1 LREEA
6 KFFTELLSMKPLVIA
21 MPGETELGQALA
33 RLVDGDLAEREIR
46 SFPDGESYIRIDSP
60 VEGREVMI
68 AGSLDD
74 PNRKAMPLLYVAE
87 TARDLGAG
95 RIGLVSPYL
104 AYMRQ
109 DARFRPG
116 EGVTSHYF
124 GRLISSAFDWMITVD
139 PHLHRHS
146 GLDDIYCIPTEI
158 VEAAGPI
165 ANWIKGHIEDPLLV
179 GPDEESAQWVHAV
192 AEAGGFSSIIL
203 EKIRHGDYDVEVGGS
218 ERGGRANQQPV
229 LIDDIISTGRTMIE
243 AVRHLSEL
251 QFRAPICIGI
261 HGLFVEDA
269 RAQLEAAGIAD
280 LVTCNTVFHE
290 TNAID
295 IRPEVGR
302 AVAKFLGRKGA
313 ASQMSNG
320 MA

>member
-1 LREEA
+1 
-6 KFFTELLSMKPLVIA
+6 MKPLVIA

-33 RLVDGDLAEREIR
+33 RSVDGDLADREIR

-60 VEGREVMI
+60 VEGREVI
-68 AGSLDD
+68 VACSLDE
-74 PNRKAMPLLYVAE
+74 PNQKAMPLLYVAD
-87 TARDLGAG
+87 TVRDLRAA

-124 GRLISSAFDWMITVD
+124 GRLLSGVFDWMITVD

-146 GLDDIYCIPTEI
+146 GLDDIYSIPTRI
-158 VEAAGPI
+158 VEAARPI
-165 ANWIKGHIEDPLLV
+165 ARWIAERVDDPLLV

-192 AEAGGFSSIIL
+192 AEAGSFPSIIL

-218 ERGGRANQQPV
+218 DLGGRVNQQPV
-229 LIDDIISTGRTMIE
+229 LIDDIISTGRTMLE

-251 QFRAPICIGI
+251 QFRPPICVGI

-269 RAQLEAAGIAD
+269 RAQLEGAGIAE
-280 LVTCNTVFHE
+280 LVTCNTVAHD
-290 TNAID
+290 TNDID

-302 AVAKFLGRKGA
+302 AAAELLGRQGR
-313 ASQMSNG
+313 ASQMSSG
-320 MA
+320 VV